1 MQGVPHSVQPHGP
14 QTCRTPGQVGFSVES
29 SASSTTCN
37 VLCFIRTCCFNPF
50 SEVDVYSHCSQLNA
64 RTVEFCFG
72 TAVFSTALGFL
83 GADTAGSLTTSSAIL
98 DFLASLLLSS
108 LRIWLGDFFFKVL
121 PQELA
126 TSSLLS
132 NLKVS
137 FPMERVKV
145 ELLVGRDQCLAES
158 QTLVNCSFHL
168 EVCQFSLPTFS
179 LHILK
184 LKYCCHHFRTS
195 FLMMLS

>member
-72 TAVFSTALGFL
+72 TAVFSAALGGFE
-83 GADTAGSLTTSSAIL
+83 AVTAGSLTTSSVIL

-137 FPMERVKV
+137 FPMERLKV
-145 ELLVGRDQCLAES
+145 NFWLEETSAWQKAR
-158 QTLVNCSFHL
+158 HL
-168 EVCQFSLPTFS
+168 SIVASIWRFVSSHCQ
-179 LHILK
+179 
-184 LKYCCHHFRTS
+184 HFL
-195 FLMMLS
+195 FIF

>member
-72 TAVFSTALGFL
+72 TALGVL

-145 ELLVGRDQCLAES
+145 NFWLEETSAWQKAR
-158 QTLVNCSFHL
+158 HL
-168 EVCQFSLPTFS
+168 SIVASIWRFVSSHCQ
-179 LHILK
+179 
-184 LKYCCHHFRTS
+184 HFL
-195 FLMMLS
+195 FIF